1 MIALD
6 GAHVVFMVIG
16 QNLIKLTLMKKIII
30 TFVIIL
36 PLIIFNKNIISQLII
51 FTTSKLTDRN
61 ISIETIDIDYL
72 KKKIILNSV
81 KVESTKKIY
90 DDLYKANEEFRT
102 TSRTKLARSLKQKN
116 DSPRSGTHR
125 VVVKKYLEKLGWQ
138 WTPTMFIG
146 QGCKVH
152 LKKDELPSGT
162 LIVSCSKH
170 ITVVKDGVLHD
181 TYDCSRRGTRC
192 VYGYWTKPN

>member
-1 MIALD
+1 MNFFKRLFSSSNLELEINDGGREAAGYKGKAGDCVVRSIAIVS
-6 GAHVVFMVIG
+6 G
-16 QNLIKLTLMKKIII
+16 
-30 TFVIIL
+30 L
-36 PLIIFNKNIISQLII
+36 PYQ
-51 FTTSKLTDRN
+51 
-61 ISIETIDIDYL
+61 
-72 KKKIILNSV
+72 
-81 KVESTKKIY
+81 KIY

-152 LKKDELPSGT
+152 LNNHSLPSGT

-170 ITVVKDGVLHD
+170 ITVFNYVVLPY
-181 TYDCSRRGTRC
+181 TYDCSRQVTRC
-192 VYGYWTKPN
+192 VYVYWTKPI